1 MRFPAAL
8 ALVAVMF
15 WQPTDG
21 VAQEL
26 QGRNLD
32 ELIQSGEVFVES
44 SSLRPYS
51 GPVYRLFEGAEAKI
65 QLRAILK
72 DGLPHGPYEWL
83 YEDGQ
88 YRQKGTFNM
97 GEKCGDWLEDGLLA
111 AYPPCRSN
119 LEDRN

>member
-8 ALVAVMF
+8 ALVTGMF

-26 QGRNLD
+26 QGWNLD

-65 QLRAILK
+65 
-72 DGLPHGPYEWL
+72 
-83 YEDGQ
+83 
-88 YRQKGTFNM
+88 
-97 GEKCGDWLEDGLLA
+97 
-111 AYPPCRSN
+111 
-119 LEDRN
+119 